1 MVRTAKGR
9 GRSKF
14 LGRNRWQWNCWFLE
28 KNFLPWLEDQSLLR
42 RTSCFQLHQKLSPV
56 SLTSWTE
63 YHGVATK
70 QFRFKPN
77 RKCLGNRQNNYYNG
91 WQYNSYDVLWDEIK
105 KDCSSVI
112 LSKVQNLINSVDKR
126 LINVLGFGGNK
137 VDIFLYLK
145 PG

>member
-1 MVRTAKGR
+1 MVLKCGLKGEFYKTKKTLTLVQTAIGR

-56 SLTSWTE
+56 L
-63 YHGVATK
+63 
-70 QFRFKPN
+70 
-77 RKCLGNRQNNYYNG
+77 CLGNRQNNYYNG